1 MTDSPFDAGPD
12 TELGRLLRERLT
24 GPEPGAFLRRL
35 RLVVAATPAGDEWDV
50 LAGWAR
56 PRVMAMAVAAG
67 FVLWLGVLFASDRMS
82 GDAEPAVQVASLPA
96 HTVVMP
102 QVARQPE
109 FVTAVM
115 EGR

>member
-1 MTDSPFDAGPD
+1 MTESPFDAEPD
-12 TELGRLLRERLT
+12 AELGRLLRERLT
-24 GPEPGAFLRRL
+24 GAEPEAFLRRL

-50 LAGWAR
+50 LAAWAR

-67 FVLWLGVLFASDRMS
+67 FLLWLGVWFASDRMS